1 MDEIQIG
8 YFYGLNIFMRNDQS
22 SGFFVIEGLR
32 EGTKNIHLSD
42 GIIILED
49 ALEISIFNAI
59 REV

>member
-49 ALEISIFNAI
+49 ALEVSIFNAI